1 MSTRIITIP
10 TADHGDIQVI
20 EPDWCTADHTGEAYR
35 EDIEHTGAETH
46 LVVYTPCHGPVRALP
61 IGFLWRP
68 FSPTNNQIM
77 ATLLMADDWH
87 EFDPAAL
94 RRAADALAEHATT
107 LRVYARQLAVLQAKA
122 GEGQ

>member
-1 MSTRIITIP
+1 MKTITIP
-10 TADHGDIQVI
+10 TADHGDVQIT

-46 LVVYTPCHGPVRALP
+46 LVVFTPCHGPVRTLP

-87 EFDPAAL
+87 ELDPTAL
-94 RRAADALAEHATT
+94 ARAADALVEHATT
-107 LRVYARQLAVLQAKA
+107 LRVYARQLAVLQHKA